1 MVHLP
6 LGVLVTVSI
15 VPRPLEQNDMPR
27 SAVKRI
33 SRCSENWNLTD
44 ALEQQLPQSPGR

>member
-6 LGVLVTVSI
+6 LGVWSPPPI

-27 SAVKRI
+27 GASNGIRATPKI
-33 SRCSENWNLTD
+33 
-44 ALEQQLPQSPGR
+44 GI

>member
-1 MVHLP
+1 MAHLP

-15 VPRPLEQNDMPR
+15 VLRPLEQNDMPR
-27 SAVKRI
+27 RTVKSF

-44 ALEQQLPQSPGR
+44 ALEQQGLAGP

>member
-1 MVHLP
+1 MAHLP

-15 VPRPLEQNDMPR
+15 VLRPLEQNDMSR
-27 SAVKRI
+27 RTVKSF

-44 ALEQQLPQSPGR
+44 ALEQQGLAGP

>member
-6 LGVLVTVSI
+6 LGVLATVSI
-15 VPRPLEQNDMPR
+15 VPRPIEENDMPR
-27 SAVKRI
+27 SGVKGI

-44 ALEQQLPQSPGR
+44 ALEQQ